1 MIFRNDYW
9 FLSNMYPCSIE
20 YKGKCYSCV
29 ESAFQAQKEPGKANM
44 FTQLT
49 GFQAKQLGRTV
60 RLPEG
65 WERTKIAVMAE
76 ILVCKFKQHPE
87 LKTKLLNVTEPIQE
101 DNSWGDTYWG
111 VCRNQGRNVLG
122 KILTAIREDL
132 KHA

>member
-20 YKGKCYSCV
+20 YKGKCYSCA
-29 ESAFQAQKEPGKANM
+29 ESAFQAQKEPGKADM

-49 GFQAKQLGRTV
+49 GFQAKHLGRTV

-76 ILVCKFKQHPE
+76 ILLCKFKQHPE
-87 LKTKLLNVTEPIQE
+87 LKVKLLNVTEPIRE

-111 VCRNQGRNVLG
+111 VCKGEGRNILG

>member
-9 FLSNMYPCSIE
+9 FLSNMFPCSIE
-20 YKGKCYSCV
+20 YKGKRYSCV

-49 GFQAKQLGRTV
+49 GFQAKHLGRTV
-60 RLPEG
+60 KLPEG

-76 ILVCKFKQHPE
+76 ILVCKLKQHPE
-87 LKTKLLNVTEPIQE
+87 LKAKQLNVTEPIRE

-111 VCRNQGRNVLG
+111 VCKGEGRNILG
-122 KILTAIREDL
+122 RILTAIREDL

>member
-20 YKGKCYSCV
+20 YKGKRYSCV
-29 ESAFQAQKEPGKANM
+29 ESAFQAQKEPSKADM

-60 RLPEG
+60 RLPTG

-87 LKTKLLNVTEPIQE
+87 LKAKLLNVTEPIQE

-111 VCRNQGRNVLG
+111 VCKGEGRNVLG
-122 KILTAIREDL
+122 KILTAIREDYL
-132 KHA
+132 NA